1 MSNFTEL
8 LVSFETYCAVLARE
22 EFEQS
27 FDKPADQESAR
38 IQSETLFRQYMARCT
53 DLARSDHIRAR
64 YAPSLEELAKSK
76 SRGTTPGKEELEE
89 AKVDA
94 AIIELYRHMFGPH
107 VFVDASLA
115 RACPD
120 WQTAVVNAF
129 ETKEQ
134 YRQAIQPVTRTHK
147 NLMRQKG
154 GLDSHVAVV
163 LKVTDAYER
172 ARERMFEAGLL
183 VGRYHISSELWEF
196 QEGQYEFTKR
206 VELNKSLADPNR
218 ETGFVCIDRRGDLVH
233 SYHLASTV
241 KNSSGETITSPAGDL
256 SPVLLVPHS
265 FEQRLNEPTTVCL
278 IDFGKQQN
286 YRLKIVL
293 LSKIGQGPA

>member
-1 MSNFTEL
+1 MSNLTAL

-27 FDKPADQESAR
+27 FDGRADQESTH
-38 IQSETLFRQYMARCT
+38 IQSEALFRDYLARCA
-53 DLARSDHIRAR
+53 DLARSDHIRAK
-64 YAPSLEELAKSK
+64 YAPSLEELAKSRSK
-76 SRGTTPGKEELEE
+76 GASPGKEALEE

-94 AIIELYRHMFGPH
+94 AVIEFYRHLLGPH
-107 VFVDASLA
+107 VAGDSSGG
-115 RACPD
+115 RIYPD
-120 WQTAVVNAF
+120 WQTAIVNAF

-134 YRQAIQPVTRTHK
+134 YLQAIQPVTRAHR

-154 GLDSHVAVV
+154 GLDSYVTVV

-172 ARERMFEAGLL
+172 ARERMFEIGSL
-183 VGRYHISSELWEF
+183 VGRYQISSELWES
-196 QEGQYEFTKR
+196 QEGKCEFTKR
-206 VELNKSLADPNR
+206 VELNKSLADMNR
-218 ETGFVCIDRRGDLVH
+218 TTGFVCIDRHGDLVH

-241 KNSSGETITSPAGDL
+241 TNWRGETITCPATDPC
-256 SPVLLVPHS
+256 PVLLVPHT
-265 FEQRLNEPTTVCL
+265 FEQRLDEPLSVCL

-293 LSKIGQGPA
+293 LSKISQGPA